1 MMLRKVDVPACRAV
15 RRRAGVPSLP
25 QPRVARAKAIT
36 ESLGILDGGRPDL
49 AVSLEIFDEAGIAI
63 RGLDW
68 AQMIAMLSCRAQLFT
83 AKNTGGRSHP

>member
-1 MMLRKVDVPACRAV
+1 MMLRKVDVPACRAAC
-15 RRRAGVPSLP
+15 RRAGVPSLP

-36 ESLGILDGGRPDL
+36 ESLGILDGGRPHL
-49 AVSLEIFDEAGIAI
+49 AVSLGIFDEAGIAI